1 MYGEVSTDERMVQ
14 LRHLLEERIILA
26 HHDFYND
33 MHVIIEL
40 EFVKAHNEIME
51 GKITNNILKER
62 SMYYIKQKV
71 PKELYDMV
79 ISPQDSVTDNLL
91 ATSYINN
98 ALGDIVRLYVDSVM
112 EEHNRLEEHNRRWET

>member
-14 LRHLLEERIILA
+14 LRHLLEERIMLA

-33 MHVIIEL
+33 MRVIIEL
-40 EFVKAHNEIME
+40 EFVKAHNDIMA
-51 GKITNNILKER
+51 GKTTNNILKER

-71 PKELYDMV
+71 PKELYEMV
-79 ISPQDSVTDNLL
+79 TAPQDSVADKLL
-91 ATSYINN
+91 AASYLNN

-112 EEHNRLEEHNRRWET
+112 EEHNRLWKK